1 MPPKTPKT
9 ERLLNMLTTIF
20 ILGLLG
26 EKKVI
31 TLLRGPTGC
40 GKSQY
45 AKKMEEEMELGSITA
60 CTDDFIVGEFHESKL
75 ALAHKKC
82 FEHVIKLIL
91 AGNSNI
97 IVANT
102 NLVMADM
109 KLYIEVAYLF
119 GYSVEIRHVDGLNI
133 GYTSGKLTMTQVCKN
148 WADKIKDTERNNIN
162 PELFKRHLMKLN
174 SWTFEQ
180 TFENKTFEEIFT
192 KEYKITYPKQGV
204 YLKSDDLVNYYQ
216 RAMRFL
222 SSQEGLLK
230 VPPEWFGNV
239 LRRDNDTPH
248 ITVYYGQTPDTQ
260 VIEAFK
266 KLQYNQDLEWKGI
279 GSLEKDDN
287 VVWFLVVTSESID
300 KIFESIGMPPKV
312 LHLTLAF
319 KKTDIHEPKGLET
332 IKYELSENGFN
343 KMV

>member
-1 MPPKTPKT
+1 MPPKTPKS
-9 ERLLNMLTTIF
+9 ENLLKLLTTVF
-20 ILGLLG
+20 ILGFLG
-26 EKKVI
+26 DKKVI

-40 GKSQY
+40 GKSRY
-45 AKKMEEEMELGSITA
+45 AKEMEEEMELEIGSITA
-60 CTDDFIVGEFHESKL
+60 CADDFIVGDFHPSKL
-75 ALAHKKC
+75 MLAHKKC
-82 FEHVIKLIL
+82 FERVIALIL
-91 AGNSNI
+91 EGNSHI

-102 NLVMADM
+102 NLAMADM

-133 GYTSGKLTMTQVCKN
+133 GYTSGKRTMTEVCEN
-148 WADKIKDTERNNIN
+148 WAEKIKQTERNEID
-162 PELFKRHLMKLN
+162 PALFKSHLVKLN
-174 SWTFEQ
+174 SSTFK
-180 TFENKTFEEIFT
+180 KTFEEIFT
-192 KEYKITYPKQGV
+192 QEYKLTFPKQGV
-204 YLKSDDLVNYYQ
+204 YLKSDDLVNHYQ

-222 SSQEGLLK
+222 SSQEGPLK

-248 ITVYYGQTPDTQ
+248 ITVYYGQTPDPR

-266 KLQYNQDLEWKGI
+266 KVQYKQDLEWKGI

-319 KKTDIHEPKGLET
+319 KKSDIHEPKGLET